1 MKNKYSFFD
10 YLKDE
15 FKSFIQTNKPY
26 LKKIFKMIIAAFL
39 AALFINVIL
48 PMIPDYTIKTQYAHL
63 IIIIFIIIMI
73 IAVLAVN
80 INELYEQ
87 YKDEMKHHQEQKH
100 EHKQSNQNH

>member
-10 YLKDE
+10 YLKDD

-26 LKKIFKMIIAAFL
+26 LKTIFKMIFAAFL
-39 AALFINVIL
+39 VALFFYVIL
-48 PMIPDYTIKTQYAHL
+48 PMIPEYTIKTQYAHL
-63 IIIIFIIIMI
+63 IMIIFIIIVI
-73 IAVLAVN
+73 ITVLAIN

-100 EHKQSNQNH
+100 EHK